1 MTPYTTL
8 ADTDLVAHLK
18 DGDKAAFTEIYNR
31 YKGLLYIHA
40 YQKLRNQSE
49 ADDVVHELFAVLWTK
64 RTELILRT
72 HLSGYLYQ
80 SVRNRILDLISH
92 KKVASEYMLSLQY
105 FIDRNEVETDHLVR
119 ANELSARIEREISA
133 LPPKMKAV
141 FELSRKANLSHKEI
155 AEKLEL
161 SESTVKKHVNN
172 ALKIL
177 RGKFGILIYLL
188 YIHFRQGN

>member
-1 MTPYTTL
+1 MTSYTAL

-18 DGDKAAFTEIYNR
+18 EGDKAAFTEIYNR

-40 YQKLRNQSE
+40 YNKLRNQPE
-49 ADDVVHELFAVLWTK
+49 ADDIVHELFASLWTK
-64 RTELILRT
+64 RNDLVLKT

-80 SVRNRILDLISH
+80 AVRNRIIDLISH
-92 KKVASEYMLSLQY
+92 KKVASEYMVSLQY
-105 FIDRNEVETDHLVR
+105 FIDHSEAQTDHLVR
-119 ANELSARIEREISA
+119 ANELTALIEKEITA

-155 AEKLEL
+155 AVQLDL

-177 RGKFGILIYLL
+177 RGKFGIVIYLL
-188 YIHFRQGN
+188 YIGYR

>member
-1 MTPYTTL
+1 MTSYTTL
-8 ADTDLVAHLK
+8 SDTDLVAYLK
-18 DGDKAAFTEIYNR
+18 DGDQAAFTEIYNR

-64 RTELILRT
+64 RNDLVLKT

-80 SVRNRILDLISH
+80 SVRNRIIDLISH
-92 KKVASEYMLSLQY
+92 KKVASEYMVSLQH
-105 FIDRNEVETDHLVR
+105 FIDHSEAETDHLLR
-119 ANELSARIEREISA
+119 ENELAARIEKAITA
-133 LPPKMKAV
+133 LPPKMRTV

-155 AEKLEL
+155 ATKLEL
-161 SESTVKKHVNN
+161 SEMTVKKHVNN

-177 RGKFGILIYLL
+177 RGKFGILVYLL
-188 YIHFRQGN
+188 YISH

>member
-1 MTPYTTL
+1 MISYTTL
-8 ADTDLVAHLK
+8 ADTDLVAYLK

-40 YQKLRNQSE
+40 YHKLRNQSE

-64 RTELILRT
+64 RHDLVLRT

-80 SVRNRILDLISH
+80 AVRNRVIDLISH
-92 KKVASEYMLSLQY
+92 KKVASEYMVSLQH
-105 FIDRNEVETDHLVR
+105 FIDHSIAETDHLVR
-119 ANELSARIEREISA
+119 ANELAALIEKEITA
-133 LPPKMKAV
+133 LPSKMRVV

-155 AEKLEL
+155 ATKLEL
-161 SESTVKKHVNN
+161 SEMTVKKHVNN

-177 RGKFGILIYLL
+177 RGKFGIFIYLL
-188 YIHFRQGN
+188 YISHH

>member
-1 MTPYTTL
+1 MTSYTAL
-8 ADTDLVAHLK
+8 ADIDLVAHLK
-18 DGDKAAFTEIYNR
+18 EGDKAAFTEIYNR

-40 YQKLRNQSE
+40 YNKLRNQPE
-49 ADDVVHELFAVLWTK
+49 ADDVVHELFASLWTK
-64 RTELILRT
+64 RNDLVLKT

-80 SVRNRILDLISH
+80 AVRNRIIDLISH
-92 KKVASEYMLSLQY
+92 KKVASEYMVSLQH
-105 FIDRNEVETDHLVR
+105 FIDHSEAQTDHLVR
-119 ANELSARIEREISA
+119 ANELTALIEKEITA

-155 AEKLEL
+155 AVQLNL

-177 RGKFGILIYLL
+177 RAKFGLVIYLL
-188 YIHFRQGN
+188 YISHR

>member
-1 MTPYTTL
+1 MISYTTL

-64 RTELILRT
+64 RNDLVLRT

-80 SVRNRILDLISH
+80 AVRNRIIDLISH
-92 KKVASEYMLSLQY
+92 KKVASEYMVSLQY
-105 FIDRNEVETDHLVR
+105 FIDHSEAETDHLVR
-119 ANELSARIEREISA
+119 ANELRALIEKEISA
-133 LPPKMKAV
+133 LPPKMRAV
-141 FELSRKANLSHKEI
+141 FELSRNANLSHKEI
-155 AEKLEL
+155 ATELEL
-161 SESTVKKHVNN
+161 SEMTVKKHVNN

-177 RGKFGILIYLL
+177 RGKFGILAYLV
-188 YIHFRQGN
+188 YISQH

>member
-8 ADTDLVAHLK
+8 ADSDLVVFLK
-18 DGDKAAFTEIYNR
+18 NGDKAAFTEIYNR

-40 YQKLRNQSE
+40 YNRLRNQAE
-49 ADDVVHELFAVLWTK
+49 ADDVVHELFAALWTK
-64 RTELILRT
+64 RAELVLKT

-80 SVRNRILDLISH
+80 AVRNRIIDLISH
-92 KKVASEYMLSLQY
+92 KKVASEYMVSLQH
-105 FIDRNEVETDHLVR
+105 FIDHSAAETDHLVR
-119 ANELSARIEREISA
+119 ANELAALIEKEITA

-155 AEKLEL
+155 ATQLEL
-161 SESTVKKHVNN
+161 SETTVKKHVNN

-177 RGKFGILIYLL
+177 RGKFGILAYLV
-188 YIHFRQGN
+188 YISYR